1 MADRDVDRMFT
12 LPITADPATVARIM
26 WPLETTG
33 RLELLGVPRSMA
45 ARAVGPAVRATPMSL
60 ILLAEMIVR
69 REPAAQTAVGR
80 AVRVT
85 PMSLTLPAEM
95 IVRRELAAPRSM
107 AARAVGRVVVATTSR
122 PTQM

>member
-12 LPITADPATVARIM
+12 LPITADPATVARIIR
-26 WPLETTG
+26 PLETTG
-33 RLELLGVPRSMA
+33 RLELLGVPRPMA
-45 ARAVGPAVRATPMSL
+45 ARVVGPAVRVTPKSL

-80 AVRVT
+80 VT

-95 IVRRELAAPRSM
+95 IVRWELAAPRSM